1 MDHKK
6 AFGLIGIVV
15 LAAGSCI
22 APVRSFKHTPKPSA
36 PDYANAR
43 YWAALPERKDS
54 ADFQLRAFGVID
66 GQQHAKVDA
75 FFIPPTNYVVGK
87 YWNVNVDDSVANA
100 ETDNI
105 GCKLLASAYN
115 GSCKI
120 YAPRY
125 RTAIFYSYIAPGKNA
140 RMAFDLAYEDVR
152 NAFIY
157 YLKHYNKGRPFV
169 IAGHSQG
176 TDYAIR
182 LLKDFFDKDTVLNE
196 KLVAAYLIGRPVFD
210 TTFKQLKPM
219 DAPGQTG
226 GYVSWNSVSYHTN
239 TFYGDPVGKII
250 GVNPLSWKRD
260 TAYVSKTYNKG
271 GLPFTAVRIDTAIVD
286 AKLAPSGF
294 LWVHVPSAASS
305 DEYPGINTFY
315 FHKDDYAFFYMN
327 IRENVAF
334 RVKQYLAQQSSIG
347 RKKN

>member
-1 MDHKK
+1 MNLKK
-6 AFGLIGIVV
+6 VLGFVGISA
-15 LAAGSCI
+15 LLLCSCI
-22 APVRSFKHTPKPSA
+22 VPVRSFKHTPKPPA
-36 PDYANAR
+36 PDYAQAR

-54 ADFQLRAFGVID
+54 ADFQLKAFGIVD
-66 GQQHAKVDA
+66 GQQQAKVDV

-87 YWNVNVDDSVANA
+87 HWNVSVDDSVANA
-100 ETDNI
+100 ETDNV

-115 GSCKI
+115 GSCKV

-140 RMAFDLAYEDVR
+140 KMAFALAYEDVR
-152 NAFIY
+152 NAFLY
-157 YLKHYNKGRPFV
+157 YMKHYHKGRPLV

-176 TDYAIR
+176 TDYAIK
-182 LLKDFFDKDTVLNE
+182 LLKEFFDKDTVLKKE
-196 KLVAAYLIGRPVFD
+196 LVAAYLVGRPIYD
-210 TTFKQLKPM
+210 TTFKQLNPM
-219 DAPGQTG
+219 DAPEQTG

-260 TAYVSKTYNKG
+260 TAYVSRAFNKG
-271 GLPFTAVRIDTAIVD
+271 GLSFAAVKIDTAIVD

-294 LWVHVPSAASS
+294 LWVHAPSFKLL

-315 FHKDDYAFFYMN
+315 YHKNDYAFFYMN
-327 IRENVAF
+327 IRENVAL
-334 RVKQYLAQQSSIG
+334 RVKHYLAVQATS
-347 RKKN
+347 KK